1 MSYILYEPQ
10 SLIKCD
16 TECKAMQPEQFFKV
30 FLLVEQDYSI
40 LQT

>member
-10 SLIKCD
+10 GLIKCD
-16 TECKAMQPEQFFKV
+16 TECKVMQPEQFFKV